1 MDGAGRVR
9 QGWIRRTAGRIF
21 GFFFFLGRRA
31 KKTRVFVLLG
41 LLPILQAA
49 IIKTSELGRRAP
61 AGEGLAIFANFL
73 MVFYL
78 QFFLIILT
86 LFYGTSVASE
96 ETEGRTLP
104 FLLTRPLSKPGIVLG
119 KYAAYSL
126 LTLLIVLPS
135 LLVSFLVL
143 AGERLGSQA
152 AWTIFTR
159 SAAVLVLGV
168 LCYTAFF
175 TFLGVLLKRSI
186 FVGLIFGFGWESVIS
201 YFPGSTQRFS
211 IVHYLKS
218 LLPSGPGGRFSF
230 LMFRLEPTRPALAL
244 LALVLI
250 TAFFLGL
257 AGFLFRW
264 KEYLSED

>member
-1 MDGAGRVR
+1 MNGAQSVK
-9 QGWIRRTAGRIF
+9 QGWIRTSAGRIF

-31 KKTRVFVLLG
+31 KKTRVFVLISLMP
-41 LLPILQAA
+41 LLQATV
-49 IIKTSELGRRAP
+49 IKTSEFSRRAP
-61 AGEGLAIFANFL
+61 GGEGLAIFSNFL
-73 MVFYL
+73 MIFYL

-96 ETEGRTLP
+96 DVEGRTLP
-104 FLLTRPLSKPGIVLG
+104 FLLTRPLSKVGIVLG

-126 LTLLIVLPS
+126 LTSIILLA
-135 LLVSFLVL
+135 SFLASFLIL
-143 AGERLGSQA
+143 AGGELLNPR
-152 AWTIFTR
+152 AWGIFVR
-159 SAAVLVLGV
+159 FALVLVLGV
-168 LCYTAFF
+168 LCYTSFF
-175 TFLGVLLKRSI
+175 TFLGALLKRSI
-186 FVGLIFGFGWESVIS
+186 FAGLVFGFGWESVIS

-218 LLPSGPGGRFSF
+218 LLPSTPGGRFSF
-230 LMFRLEPTRPALAL
+230 LMFRLEPTRPALAF

-264 KEYLSED
+264 KEYLSEE